1 MLIRFKPC
9 SFFPLEERTMS
20 SGMNFMYGHVFG
32 AHGRKPHIETVR
44 AIRRSNV
51 DPYITAPFG
60 VDPTIARPGP
70 RNTPFIESPELSS
83 QTVNDDNTRITTQTT
98 QPDDNDIDD
107 IINMI
112 TSAPE
117 LKPQPMS
124 KGQRIVRKIAQ
135 NSNKN

>member
-1 MLIRFKPC
+1 MYDCIRYIYC

-32 AHGRKPHIETVR
+32 AHARKPHIDTVR

-60 VDPTIARPGP
+60 VDPSIARPGP
-70 RNTPFIESPELSS
+70 RNTPFIETQEADVQNESTTE
-83 QTVNDDNTRITTQTT
+83 ITQESN
-98 QPDDNDIDD
+98 NDIDD

-112 TSAPE
+112 TSDPE
-117 LKPQPMS
+117 LKPKPVS
-124 KGQRIVRKIAQ
+124 KGQHIIRKLAQ
-135 NSNKN
+135 KK

>member
-1 MLIRFKPC
+1 VIRSILY

-32 AHGRKPHIETVR
+32 AHARKPHIDTVR

-60 VDPTIARPGP
+60 VDPSIARPGP
-70 RNTPFIESPELSS
+70 RNTPFIETQEADVQNDSTPETS
-83 QTVNDDNTRITTQTT
+83 N
-98 QPDDNDIDD
+98 NDIDD

-112 TSAPE
+112 TSDPE
-117 LKPQPMS
+117 LKPKPVS
-124 KGQRIVRKIAQ
+124 KGQHIIRKLVQ
-135 NSNKN
+135 PKQ

>member
-1 MLIRFKPC
+1 VIRSILY

-32 AHGRKPHIETVR
+32 AHARKPHIDTVR

-60 VDPTIARPGP
+60 VDPSIARPGP
-70 RNTPFIESPELSS
+70 RNTPFIETQEADVQNDSTPETS
-83 QTVNDDNTRITTQTT
+83 N
-98 QPDDNDIDD
+98 NDIDD

-112 TSAPE
+112 TSDPE
-117 LKPQPMS
+117 LKPKPVS
-124 KGQRIVRKIAQ
+124 KGQHIIRKLAQ
-135 NSNKN
+135 KK

>member
-1 MLIRFKPC
+1 
-9 SFFPLEERTMS
+9 MS

-60 VDPTIARPGP
+60 VDPAIARPGP
-70 RNTPFIESPELSS
+70 RNTPFVDAPLPSTE
-83 QTVNDDNTRITTQTT
+83 NTTGTRSVVQDP

-117 LKPQPMS
+117 LKSQPIS